1 MDYCYKF
8 LNCLNCI
15 FKLLCTHH
23 QWLHRWL
30 FSFEIFQWI
39 FEPWLITSKLNT
51 TYLELSYIV
60 YSLYLL
66 QFLVEKSK
74 HAELANSSSGNDKD
88 PLLFSRTWKKNAT
101 CQFILI
107 VVHASLI
114 PFHKEIIINATF
126 NLKYCTHCAF
136 MGLDRWCTSIQ
147 GRFCIQ
153 VKPNHI
159 HKVENDVKKYFD
171 EHFLSYGAF
180 FFRAK

>member
-88 PLLFSRTWKKNAT
+88 PFLFSRTWKKNAT

-126 NLKYCTHCAF
+126 NLKYCTDEVNTATIASTVF
-136 MGLDRWCTSIQ
+136 
-147 GRFCIQ
+147 RFC
-153 VKPNHI
+153 
-159 HKVENDVKKYFD
+159 
-171 EHFLSYGAF
+171 
-180 FFRAK
+180 